1 MDACNEGK
9 KPLTSKTGNFMK
21 EKKAAQQ
28 FLLLWFEMVMSTQ
41 PLYLECPCVM
51 CLGCERARE
60 YLRQLLLAIIPSSSR
75 QPHSLP
81 LAFKHKWIL
90 RRFCLLL
97 YRANDFCC
105 CCCCSSS
112 FVLLSQRLFIF
123 VVLIENIPRY
133 AHTSQLRMAW
143 ILSRYGGKMGW
154 SIYLCIHQ

>member
-21 EKKAAQQ
+21 EKKSGTTISVIMIWDGDVDSAS
-28 FLLLWFEMVMSTQ
+28 LSWVPVCNVSWLRT
-41 PLYLECPCVM
+41 
-51 CLGCERARE
+51 GARVSA
-60 YLRQLLLAIIPSSSR
+60 QLLLAIIPSSSR

-81 LAFKHKWIL
+81 LAFKLKWIL

-133 AHTSQLRMAW
+133 AHTSQLRMAR